1 MLVFIDDSG
10 DPGFKLDR
18 GSAPIF
24 VIACIIFDD
33 ELEAE
38 KTAVAVKELK
48 RELRF
53 PDVMEFKFNKSRREI
68 REAFLKKINHFKF
81 KVRVLVVKKEDIR
94 SNELRNNKKSFYSYT
109 IKLLLRHSGGSIMNA
124 KIRIDG
130 SGDRIFRKNFITYLR
145 KQLNSTHAKIMKN
158 CKFIDSKENVLIQM
172 ADMIVGSTRRSYDF
186 EKTDK
191 DTYKKIIQK
200 HIEDEWRF
208 K

>member
-24 VIACIIFDD
+24 VIACVIFND

-38 KTAVAVKELK
+38 KTAVSIKELK
-48 RELRF
+48 RELGF
-53 PDVMEFKFNKSRREI
+53 PDTVEFKFNKSRRAI
-68 REAFLKKINHFKF
+68 REVFFKKINHFKF
-81 KVRVLVVKKEDIR
+81 KVRDLVVKKENIR
-94 SNELRNNKKSFYSYT
+94 SNELRNNKNSFYSYT
-109 IKLLLRHSGGSIMNA
+109 IKLLLKHSGGSILDA

-158 CKFIDSKENVLIQM
+158 CKLIDSKENVLIQM
-172 ADMIVGSTRRSYDF
+172 ADMIVGSVRRSYDLA
-186 EKTDK
+186 KTDK
-191 DTYKKIIQK
+191 DIYKKIIQK
-200 HIEDEWRF
+200 HIEDEWKF